1 MDIHYFE
8 KITIIITN
16 KPMKI
21 KFFSLFLILSFLSCS
36 KNEKAEVVS
45 TENIVVTTVIE
56 RFDQQFYTTPPE
68 KLADLKKQFPY
79 LFPEPNPDS
88 VWVNKMKNKDEQE
101 LFAETQKLYTDFTS
115 EKEQLT
121 SLFKHI
127 KYYYPKFKEPKVITI
142 LTNVDYN
149 NKVVLADSLLFISLD
164 VFLGKDSEI
173 YQDFPQYIKQNYTK
187 EHMMVSVAEEFTDVL
202 LQPNDDQTFIA
213 RMIQEGKKLQMIQ
226 AFLPQVSANEIIGY
240 APEHMEW
247 ANENE
252 EDIWKYFVENTMFYD
267 SDTQLTSRFIED
279 APFSKF
285 YLEFDKN
292 SPGKIGSWFGWQIVQ
307 SYLKNNKVTLQQ
319 MLVTDNE
326 VIFKKSKYKPKKR
339 G

>member
-1 MDIHYFE
+1 M
-8 KITIIITN
+8 N
-16 KPMKI
+16 KRI
-21 KFFSLFLILSFLSCS
+21 KFKIFSIFLILIFLSCS
-36 KNEKAEVVS
+36 NRDKNEVIS
-45 TENIVVTTVIE
+45 TEAIPVNTVIE

-68 KLADLKKQFPY
+68 KLEDLKRDFPY

-101 LFAETQKLYTDFTS
+101 LFAETQKLYADFS
-115 EKEQLT
+115 REKEQLT
-121 SLFKHI
+121 SLFKQI

-173 YQDFPQYIKQNYTK
+173 YQDFPEYIKQNYTK
-187 EHMMVSVAEEFTDVL
+187 EHMIVSVAEQFTEL
-202 LQPNDDQTFIA
+202 FLPPSNDKSFIA
-213 RMIQEGKKLQMIQ
+213 RIIQEGKKLQMVQ
-226 AFLPQVSANEIIGY
+226 SFLPQVSSNEIIGY
-240 APEHMEW
+240 APEHIVW
-247 ANENE
+247 ANQSE
-252 EDIWKYFVENTMFYD
+252 EDIWKYFVENLIFYSTD
-267 SDTQLTSRFIED
+267 PQLTSRFIED

-307 SYLKNNKVTLQQ
+307 SYLKNNEVTLQQ
-319 MLVTDNE
+319 MLDTDNE
-326 VIFKKSKYKPKKR
+326 EIFKKSKYKPKKKS
-339 G
+339 